1 MPETDPSLKDHLHLA
16 GIEAATAEAAT
27 EIDAV
32 LQRWRRR
39 VIKRELGQH
48 ALSDLGLTLDLAQ
61 LDVLM
66 AVRAPEA
73 EFGTPCD
80 QTETMVSTVASRLGI
95 DPSRASRVTSDL
107 IRQGLVRRAVS
118 QQDARRS
125 VLELTEEGARLVSAV
140 RTYKFLVLGSFLKD
154 WTPEEVAT
162 FLPLLERF
170 SAWSD
175 QAAHHTE
182 AVAEQIADLR
192 MTLAEAGIGG
202 DGPTAE

>member
-1 MPETDPSLKDHLHLA
+1 MFATNFTDFVEEFLMPMANRVGMMVVDEGDILTAGGILA
-16 GIEAATAEAAT
+16 WA
-27 EIDAV
+27 
-32 LQRWRRR
+32 
-39 VIKRELGQH
+39 
-48 ALSDLGLTLDLAQ
+48 DLGLTLDLAQ

-140 RTYKFLVLGSFLKD
+140 RT
-154 WTPEEVAT
+154 
-162 FLPLLERF
+162 
-170 SAWSD
+170 
-175 QAAHHTE
+175 
-182 AVAEQIADLR
+182 
-192 MTLAEAGIGG
+192 
-202 DGPTAE
+202 

>member
-1 MPETDPSLKDHLHLA
+1 MHVAHAGSQLHPA
-16 GIEAATAEAAT
+16 RPPGQTQAAFGLGTAAF
-27 EIDAV
+27 
-32 LQRWRRR
+32 QP
-39 VIKRELGQH
+39 
-48 ALSDLGLTLDLAQ
+48 TLDLAQ

-162 FLPLLERF
+162 FLSEGAKDPRIRAF
-170 SAWSD
+170 V
-175 QAAHHTE
+175 TVT
-182 AVAEQIADLR
+182 AVDVR
-192 MTLAEAGIGG
+192 V
-202 DGPTAE
+202 P